1 MASTAIP
8 HPISTGAAD
17 ETLNVAAEDEGEKQ
31 PVSTLAGIQERRQS
45 LELMLRWLKRLK
57 LPGLKK
63 TVVVVVVEAELERAG
78 QATAKKDRRTKLMA
92 TCPSLRVWG
101 KRMKMQ
107 VKKASLKV

>member
-45 LELMLRWLKRLK
+45 LELMLRWLERLK
-57 LPGLKK
+57 FPGLTK
-63 TVVVVVVEAELERAG
+63 TVVVVGAEFERVG
-78 QATAKKDRRTKLMA
+78 QATAEKDWRTNLMA
-92 TCPSLRVWG
+92 TCPSLRVWV
-101 KRMKMQ
+101 KRMKIQ
-107 VKKASLKV
+107 VEKASLKV